1 MTSGCAW
8 KSNLSRKSPQKL
20 TNPARVNDPIP
31 EMPRTPILGACLAW
45 TAKTPR
51 KTPIHKLTHRDWSL
65 TRLVHHTRIKGEAA
79 EAGEAAA
86 EAGVAAGAETTMR
99 KENCTAFSI
108 RKTMT
113 IARITVQTTK
123 DLRPSLR
130 RRGRKRRE
138 RAP

>member
-1 MTSGCAW
+1 
-8 KSNLSRKSPQKL
+8 
-20 TNPARVNDPIP
+20 
-31 EMPRTPILGACLAW
+31 MPHTPILGACSAW

-51 KTPIHKLTHRDWSL
+51 KTPIHRPTHRVWSL
-65 TRLVHHTRIKGEAA
+65 TRLVQHTRIKGEAA

-86 EAGVAAGAETTMR
+86 EARVAAGAEATLT
-99 KENCTAFSI
+99 KESGIAFSI

-113 IARITVQTTK
+113 IAQIIVHTRK
-123 DLRPSLR
+123 DLKPSYR